1 MRILFASTRGA
12 GHIGPL
18 VPFAYACVA
27 AGHDVLFAAAPST
40 APHIK
45 RTGLPF
51 APVGEPDEATM
62 AEIWGRVKSAS
73 TGVEAGKIV
82 FEEVFAGEFARSALP
97 GLLDLAGRWLP
108 DVVVRE
114 TCEFA
119 SRLAAESIGVP
130 DVHVGCF
137 LTVINERWY
146 DVEPSLTPLRAQ
158 FGFAPP
164 ARDRSQA
171 PYLTLAPR
179 ALEHP
184 DFPEFAGTRRFR
196 GPATLSRALP
206 DWWQGSSD
214 PLVYVSFGSSAAG
227 NGFFP
232 DVYRGAVD
240 ALADLPVRVL
250 LTLGTEV
257 DPAELGAVPP
267 NTHVERWVP
276 QGAVMT
282 HAAAMVGHGG
292 SGSTLA
298 AMAAGMPLAVVPLFA
313 DQPDNAQRIAELGAG
328 LRLDGVSGIGEAVT
342 ALLEDPSY
350 RTNARAVASEID
362 ALEPVSAAVPL
373 LAHIAEQG
381 ILPVAA

>member
-40 APHIK
+40 APHLK

-51 APVGEPDEATM
+51 APVGEPDEAIM
-62 AEIWGRVKSAS
+62 AEIWGRVKAAS
-73 TGVEAGKIV
+73 TGAEAGKIV

-97 GLLDLAGRWLP
+97 GLLELAGRWLP

-119 SRLAAESIGVP
+119 SLLAAESIGVP
-130 DVHVGCF
+130 DVHAACF
-137 LTVINERWY
+137 LTVINEHWY
-146 DVEPSLTPLRAQ
+146 DVAPSLAPLRAA

-164 ARDRSQA
+164 ARDQSQE

-184 DFPEFAGTRRFR
+184 DFPQFPGTRRFR

-206 DWWQGSSD
+206 DWWNGSSD

-250 LTLGTEV
+250 LTVGTEV
-257 DPAELGAVPP
+257 DPAELGTVPA
-267 NTHVERWVP
+267 NTHVEPWVP

-313 DQPDNAQRIAELGAG
+313 DQPDNAERIAALGAG
-328 LRLDGVSGIGEAVT
+328 LRLDGVSGLGDAVT
-342 ALLEDPSY
+342 ALLEDPAY
-350 RTNARAVASEID
+350 RANARAVASEIA
-362 ALEPVSAAVPL
+362 ALEPIAAAVPL
-373 LAHIAEQG
+373 LADIAERG
-381 ILPVAA
+381 LPVAA